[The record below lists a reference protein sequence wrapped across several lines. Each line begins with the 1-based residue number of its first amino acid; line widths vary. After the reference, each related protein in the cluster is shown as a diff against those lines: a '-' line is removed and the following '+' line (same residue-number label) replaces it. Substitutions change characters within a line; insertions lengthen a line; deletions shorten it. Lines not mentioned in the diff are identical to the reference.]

1 MDRVWTTQ
9 KKTECGLYKKKKKPR
24 EREKRMTPK
33 FFGMNSVK
41 DGFALSS
48 GMLELAHTD
57 PGIW

>member
-9 KKTECGLYKKKKKPR
+9 KKTVWTIQKKKR
-24 EREKRMTPK
+24 EREKDDSK

>member
-1 MDRVWTTQ
+1 MDYTKKDRVDYT
-9 KKTECGLYKKKKKPR
+9 KKK
-24 EREKRMTPK
+24 EREKDDSK

>member
-9 KKTECGLYKKKKKPR
+9 KKTECGLYKKKKRER
-24 EREKRMTPK
+24 EREKDDSK

>member
-1 MDRVWTTQ
+1 MDYTKKDRVWTIQ
-9 KKTECGLYKKKKKPR
+9 KKKKER
-24 EREKRMTPK
+24 EREKDDSK